1 MSVAETASS
10 AAGGAAPTGTAPT
23 APAPTGPA
31 PTGPAPNGTAPNGTA
46 PTAPAA
52 TGPAL
57 TGPDGTGPRATGS
70 GGAGPGGSRS
80 AAAVRLAARPQR
92 RVSTRLLRSELGMV
106 FRRRRN
112 QIALLVMAGV
122 PVLIGVAIKLSNDT
136 GEGGPPF
143 FNQITNNGVFVAFV
157 ALTMVIP
164 LFLPLVVS
172 VVSGDSVAGEAQL
185 GTLRYLLTVPVGR
198 TRLLLVKYAAIVAFG
213 FAATLLVAG
222 VGAGIGLVLF
232 PSGSATLLS
241 GTSVSTLDTLGRLLL
256 AGLYV
261 GLCMAAVGAIGL
273 FISTLT
279 EVPMAAMTATA
290 TLAVVSQ
297 VLGALPQLHAI
308 HPYLLSHHWLD
319 YGEIMRDPFTWSSL
333 RPGVVSVLVYVALFG
348 SLAWARLAGKDV
360 TS

>member
-1 MSVAETASS
+1 
-10 AAGGAAPTGTAPT
+10 
-23 APAPTGPA
+23 
-31 PTGPAPNGTAPNGTA
+31 
-46 PTAPAA
+46 
-52 TGPAL
+52 
-57 TGPDGTGPRATGS
+57 
-70 GGAGPGGSRS
+70 
-80 AAAVRLAARPQR
+80 
-92 RVSTRLLRSELGMV
+92 MV

-112 QIALLVMAGV
+112 QIALLVLAGV
-122 PVLIGVAIKLSNDT
+122 PVLIGVAIRLTNDS
-136 GEGGPPF
+136 GNGPPF

-164 LFLPLVVS
+164 LFLPLVVA

-185 GTLRYLLTVPVGR
+185 GTLRYLLTVPVSR

-222 VGAGIGLVLF
+222 VGAGIGLILF

-297 VLGALPQLHAI
+297 VLDALPQLHAV

-333 RPGVVSVLVYVALFG
+333 QPGLVSVLVYVALFG
-348 SLAWARLAGKDV
+348 SLAWARLSGKDV
-360 TS
+360 SS